1 MNSTSNIHNLLQEIA
16 FKGAILEKPNN
27 GDARRELLAAARSL
41 CYKLETPIESLL
53 RICWAEAQTHPAIR
67 TGIEMNL
74 FEKLVEDD
82 GAAKSNSQLAAMT
95 GADPVLLNWT
105 LISND
110 AAGPPLRQLHKYLAS
125 TGFKNPTN
133 PTDGPFQYGHNTPLH
148 TFEWMKEHPLIYQQF
163 GNFMAGYTQG
173 RPSWL
178 DFFPAEDRI
187 VKGLSEK
194 EEAVLLVD
202 VGGGM
207 GQDLEEFRRRMPS
220 VKAELVLQDQ
230 EEFVERAKAG
240 LAEKGI
246 RAMAYDFF
254 TPQPIKGARAYYLHS
269 VLHNWPDSKCK
280 DILSNL
286 KPALAKGYSKLLIN
300 EVVIPNKGAPAVST
314 GLDLLLMAVSSSGH
328 RTEKNWQ
335 ELLDWA
341 GFRLVKVWAFEAGME
356 GLIEAE
362 VA

>member
-1 MNSTSNIHNLLQEIA
+1 MKH
-16 FKGAILEKPNN
+16 
-27 GDARRELLAAARSL
+27 LAAARV
-41 CYKLETPIESLL
+41 IEEVD
-53 RICWAEAQTHPAIR
+53 ADTFAP
-67 TGIEMNL
+67 TGLSNALIEPKYRDA
-74 FEKLVEDD
+74 FPTV
-82 GAAKSNSQLAAMT
+82 
-95 GADPVLLNWT
+95 
-105 LISND
+105 ND
-110 AAGPPLRQLHKYLAS
+110 AAGPPLRQLHRYLAS

-133 PTDGPFQYGHNTPLH
+133 PTDGPFQYGHNTTLH